1 MYASYH
7 RCTAEGSM
15 GGKEDAILL
24 CRFSLS
30 KARQTRALAF
40 VAVGCV
46 FRFVSIQLMNSSV
59 YTPR

>member
-40 VAVGCV
+40 VLAIL
-46 FRFVSIQLMNSSV
+46 FVHR
-59 YTPR
+59 PPFCHAGKR